1 MDAIVDECIAL
12 VAPDAQYE
20 AECRHDIECM
30 IKLQSR
36 IKNRKIEAPSELL
49 EKEKERARLMYPT
62 AMGRKVHHEALL
74 RFADALA
81 DAAAQLPH
89 CGWILD
95 VPDLELQLPNPFHP
109 RFHADEFS
117 KQLEILVTVARGMA
131 NNMRVQRGRPRD
143 SHKEV
148 VAGWARYL
156 INKYGTKP
164 LTLTIDGPYY
174 ELASVLYRA
183 GTGEHEAD
191 LSRHCK
197 LVARRT
203 KGRNKQL

>member
-1 MDAIVDECIAL
+1 
-12 VAPDAQYE
+12 
-20 AECRHDIECM
+20 
-30 IKLQSR
+30 
-36 IKNRKIEAPSELL
+36 
-49 EKEKERARLMYPT
+49 MYPT
-62 AMGRKVHHEALL
+62 AVGQKVHREALL

-95 VPDLELQLPNPFHP
+95 VPDLELQLPNPFYP

-117 KQLEILVTVARGMA
+117 KQLEILVTVAREMA
-131 NNMRVQRGRPRD
+131 NSMHVQRGRPFD
-143 SHKEV
+143 TLKNGT
-148 VAGWARYL
+148 AAWAKYL
-156 INKYGTKP
+156 IEKYGTKP
-164 LTLTIDGPYY
+164 LTLTIGGPYY
-174 ELASVLYRA
+174 ELASVIHRA
-183 GTGEHEAD
+183 GTGEHATD